1 MKTFCSFFSSFC
13 VCSLFLYLLLN
24 IALWWACVNGVP
36 SQVNVLSFFF
46 FFFLPVRFSLVPLQ
60 DIEEAWRE
68 KGTPRLYTPRT
79 LYTAPDKGAKCEERY
94 DTILTVTKSRTMCV
108 YVLMEE
114 NARVCVWWGGG
125 KTGEAWSCQ
134 GRLIR

>member
-1 MKTFCSFFSSFC
+1 MCVRFSC
-13 VCSLFLYLLLN
+13 TCFLN
-24 IALWWACVNGVP
+24 TALWWACVNGVP